1 MSSNKIIKERSNP
14 MNLDIRQYIKINF
27 KESSLADIEESI
39 DSSIKKGDEITLPG
53 LGALMEILW
62 KESNKA
68 ERNKILQSIRKGM
81 SS

>member
-1 MSSNKIIKERSNP
+1 